1 MSLRNALLYT
11 SIVLSAA
18 AVPAVAQVYVAPP
31 QVVIHAPPPPHVVIH
46 GPPPPHVV
54 VHAEPV
60 HAGPA
65 PKRIKK
71 GNKGKGWAKG
81 HDK

>member
-1 MSLRNALLYT
+1 MSMRRMLLCA
-11 SIVLSAA
+11 SIGVSAVA
-18 AVPAVAQVYVAPP
+18 MPAVAQVYVEPP
-31 QVVIHAPPPPHVVIH
+31 RVIIHAPPPPHVVIH

-54 VHAEPV
+54 VHAE
-60 HAGPA
+60 HGPA

-81 HDK
+81 HNK

>member
-1 MSLRNALLYT
+1 MFMRKVLLYA
-11 SIVLSAA
+11 SIGVS
-18 AVPAVAQVYVAPP
+18 AVAMPVVAQPN
-31 QVVIHAPPPPHVVIH
+31 VVIHAPPPPHVVIH
-46 GPPPPHVV
+46 APPPPHVV

-65 PKRIKK
+65 PRRIKK